1 VQEPGN
7 SPGLQIKCTVQAQ
20 LPAFNPTF
28 SGVGGKEQEEEERE
42 EITYVIS
49 CCPWATAKAADL
61 AEEIFRRE
69 KASRIGVGYVKGVW
83 ARRNKSPLNL
93 NVPPS
98 PGGAEA
104 GEQEWEDDGTATGFA
119 SHAVTV
125 MMGLIRS
132 CADSVLNKFD
142 RSCGMPP
149 FLDDGSVRYVAE
161 GMIEAAKVAGDWVER
176 NETMIPEGTK
186 ETVGGIERSS
196 HVKANEIIHLN
207 GGTVTKRKLRG
218 ENRIEHLYPDDSN
231 DGNEKAGAMMVKS
244 KKKEKEKEK
253 EKEMVEME
261 APEIMKVRKK
271 AKVAAKERPRKLY
284 EDDMDVDGNDD
295 GDGDDKGNSVATSV
309 TAPWGYDSDGDP
321 MTEYQRLRHDKI
333 QRNKAHLEGL
343 GLNKVKDALKAMS
356 TPSPRVPYTS
366 AEKNC
371 IKYAAPTFDTMYPHM
386 TASKR
391 WENVL
396 ATYPDIFQ
404 NSRSAINL
412 QNQYNKM
419 LTKVGGQAGKLLCV
433 HPSIF
438 EEDTLEDES
447 YESPCERKVEKEKRK
462 RQKEKE
468 VEKREIAKK
477 KKVAK
482 QQENT
487 FEYPKTKMPPSSLVE
502 EVRNG
507 KRGGARDYKGELTRG
522 AERGRRGSR
531 SHTH

>member
-1 VQEPGN
+1 
-7 SPGLQIKCTVQAQ
+7 
-20 LPAFNPTF
+20 
-28 SGVGGKEQEEEERE
+28 
-42 EITYVIS
+42 
-49 CCPWATAKAADL
+49 
-61 AEEIFRRE
+61 
-69 KASRIGVGYVKGVW
+69 
-83 ARRNKSPLNL
+83 
-93 NVPPS
+93 
-98 PGGAEA
+98 
-104 GEQEWEDDGTATGFA
+104 
-119 SHAVTV
+119 
-125 MMGLIRS
+125 
-132 CADSVLNKFD
+132 
-142 RSCGMPP
+142 MPP

-176 NETMIPEGTK
+176 NEMMIPEGTK
-186 ETVGGIERSS
+186 ETVGEIERSS

-218 ENRIEHLYPDDSN
+218 ENRIENLYPDDSN

-321 MTEYQRLRHDKI
+321 MTEYQRMRHDKI

-356 TPSPRVPYTS
+356 SPPPQVPYTS

-371 IKYAAPTFDTMYPHM
+371 IKYAAPTLDTMYPHM

-438 EEDTLEDES
+438 EDDFGGGDRGDPSQRSERVAAAAAAAAAAEGEGEAVAGEAEAEACEMEEGASSSDGMEEELEDDAGVGARERAMRVLLLS
-447 YESPCERKVEKEKRK
+447 QALCYKRIERGWQEGRIRDKWAVVKGRIKRMKKEMGERYEDRLKGLKEGKIEKKRFETLRDTQIEAAGHYERLVNEHMIKVMSSRPG
-462 RQKEKE
+462 
-468 VEKREIAKK
+468 VGWGKREELEGQMVGNMEGQWKTFGTQFDEMSKSFELAKLL
-477 KKVAK
+477 A
-482 QQENT
+482 QELLQEQSANI
-487 FEYPKTKMPPSSLVE
+487 
-502 EVRNG
+502 
-507 KRGGARDYKGELTRG
+507 
-522 AERGRRGSR
+522 
-531 SHTH
+531 